1 MLWLSCS
8 RVCRRSPA
16 GGVAA
21 PAAPYTVPAL
31 AKQRVP
37 RGAPHTPYITTTNNL
52 RVRVHD
58 SMRPLWATH
67 PKDVLPVGTHAW
79 CPCMCPCRCTYTS
92 RECEYCTDV
101 CEHSTT
107 VTSTHHTT
115 NVCALQSILSAV
127 QRVLQEPHNQTDR
140 QLWRM
145 CMRCPACTN
154 ALSNSPTIAT
164 CTPSTCVCSRVC
176 VRCLLRT
183 RPLSGV
189 SL

>member
-58 SMRPLWATH
+58 SLRPLWATH

-79 CPCMCPCRCTYTS
+79 CPCMCPCRCTYTP
-92 RECEYCTDV
+92 RECKYCTDV

-115 NVCALQSILSAV
+115 NVCALQSMFSAA
-127 QRVLQEPHNQTDR
+127 QRVLP
-140 QLWRM
+140 
-145 CMRCPACTN
+145 RCTGN
-154 ALSNSPTIAT
+154 PTIRLTGSCGA
-164 CTPSTCVCSRVC
+164 CVCDVLRAPMLFRTVPQSRPVHLPLVCVRVC
-176 VRCLLRT
+176 VFDVCCV
-183 RPLSGV
+183 PGP
-189 SL
+189 

>member
-1 MLWLSCS
+1 MSLLCLSCS
-8 RVCRRSPA
+8 RWCPRSPA

-58 SMRPLWATH
+58 SLRPLWATH
-67 PKDVLPVGTHAW
+67 PKDVLPVSTHAW
-79 CPCMCPCRCTYTS
+79 CPCRCTYTS
-92 RECEYCTDV
+92 RECAYCMHV
-101 CEHSTT
+101 RKHSTT
-107 VTSTHHTT
+107 VTNTHHTK
-115 NVCALQSILSAV
+115 NVRALQIIFSAV
-127 QRVLQEPHNQTDR
+127 QRVQP
-140 QLWRM
+140 
-145 CMRCPACTN
+145 RCTGNPTVVAHAYAMSCVHH
-154 ALSNSPTIAT
+154 ALSNILTIAT
-164 CTPSTCVCSRVC
+164 CTPLKWVCPLVC

-183 RPLSGV
+183 RPSSGV